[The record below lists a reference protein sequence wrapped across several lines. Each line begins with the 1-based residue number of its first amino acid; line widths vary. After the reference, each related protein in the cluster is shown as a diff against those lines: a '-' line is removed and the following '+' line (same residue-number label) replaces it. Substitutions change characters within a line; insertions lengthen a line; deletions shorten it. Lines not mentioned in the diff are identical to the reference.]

1 MGKKLP
7 HTMVLVALALIACAF
22 ISGYNAFYVP
32 QTNLP
37 RIIYTEKGTR
47 PEGTAPSAP
56 PQGAPFSTVQAPTR
70 ADAALKVNINTAG
83 AQELQERLDGVGEVI
98 AARIVAYREEHGPF
112 GSIEEIRN
120 VRGIGEATFENI
132 KNDITV

>member
-7 HTMVLVALALIACAF
+7 HTMVLVAAALIACAF

-37 RIIYTEKGTR
+37 RVIYTEKGTR
-47 PEGTAPSAP
+47 PDGAQAP
-56 PQGAPFSTVQAPTR
+56 PEDTAGDRTEPPTR
-70 ADAALKVNINTAG
+70 APALLKVNINTAAAG
-83 AQELQERLDGVGEVI
+83 ELSDKLDGVGEVI
-98 AARIVAYREEHGPF
+98 AARIVTYREENGPF
-112 GSIEEIRN
+112 GSIDDIKN
-120 VRGIGEATFENI
+120 VKGIGDAAFENI

>member
-7 HTMVLVALALIACAF
+7 HTMVLVAAALIACAF

-37 RIIYTEKGTR
+37 RIIYTEKGAC
-47 PEGTAPSAP
+47 PEATAPSNTAQEP
-56 PQGAPFSTVQAPTR
+56 ARP
-70 ADAALKVNINTAG
+70 DALLKVNINTAG
-83 AQELQERLDGVGEVI
+83 ARELQEKLDGVGEVI

-112 GSIEEIRN
+112 GSIGEIRN
-120 VRGIGEATFENI
+120 VKGIGEATFENI

>member
-56 PQGAPFSTVQAPTR
+56 PQGEPSSTVQAPAR
-70 ADAALKVNINTAG
+70 SDAALKVNINTAG

-112 GSIEEIRN
+112 GSVGEIKN
-120 VRGIGEATFENI
+120 VKGIGEATFENI

>member
-7 HTMVLVALALIACAF
+7 HTMILVAVALIACAF

-37 RIIYTEKGTR
+37 RVIYTEKGTSA
-47 PEGTAPSAP
+47 EGTLPSTAPSEATSQTAQTPARAP
-56 PQGAPFSTVQAPTR
+56 EL
-70 ADAALKVNINTAG
+70 LKVNINTAT
-83 AQELQERLDGVGEVI
+83 AKTLQEQLDGVGEVI
-98 AARIVAYREEHGPF
+98 AARIVAYREENGPF
-112 GSIEEIRN
+112 GSIEEIKN
-120 VRGIGEATFENI
+120 VKGIGDATFEKI

>member
-7 HTMVLVALALIACAF
+7 HTMVLVAAALIACAF

-37 RIIYTEKGTR
+37 RVEKKKKGTR
-47 PEGTAPSAP
+47 PEGTGPSVPPHAAPS
-56 PQGAPFSTVQAPTR
+56 GAEQEPTR
-70 ADAALKVNINTAG
+70 AQALLKVNINTAG

-98 AARIVAYREEHGPF
+98 AARIVSYREEYGPF

-120 VRGIGEATFENI
+120 VKGIGEATFENI

>member
-7 HTMVLVALALIACAF
+7 HTMILVAVALIACAF

-37 RIIYTEKGTR
+37 RVIYTEKGTP
-47 PEGTAPSAP
+47 PEGAFQSTAPYEASSQTA
-56 PQGAPFSTVQAPTR
+56 QAPAR
-70 ADAALKVNINTAG
+70 APELLKVNINTAT
-83 AQELQERLDGVGEVI
+83 AKTLQERLDGVGEVI
-98 AARIVAYREEHGPF
+98 AARIVAYREENGPF
-112 GSIEEIRN
+112 GSIEEIKN
-120 VRGIGEATFENI
+120 VKGIGDATFENI

>member
-7 HTMVLVALALIACAF
+7 HTMVLVAAALIACAF

-37 RIIYTEKGTR
+37 RVIYTEKGTR
-47 PEGTAPSAP
+47 PEGEQTP
-56 PQGAPFSTVQAPTR
+56 PEDTVRDRTEPTTR
-70 ADAALKVNINTAG
+70 APALLKVNINTA
-83 AQELQERLDGVGEVI
+83 AARELSDKLDGVGEVI
-98 AARIVAYREEHGPF
+98 AARIVTYREKNGLF
-112 GSIEEIRN
+112 GSIDDIKN
-120 VRGIGEATFENI
+120 VKGIGEAIFENI

>member
-7 HTMVLVALALIACAF
+7 HTMVLVAAALIACAF

-37 RIIYTEKGTR
+37 RVIYTEKGTG
-47 PEGTAPSAP
+47 PSVPPHAAPS
-56 PQGAPFSTVQAPTR
+56 GAEQEPTR
-70 ADAALKVNINTAG
+70 AQALLKVNINTAG

-98 AARIVAYREEHGPF
+98 AARIVSYREEYAF
-112 GSIEEIRN
+112 RQY
-120 VRGIGEATFENI
+120 
-132 KNDITV
+132 